1 MKLFSTET
9 CASLPLISQDMI
21 DEIKASAKSATAH
34 RKLMSKIPAMH
45 ILERG
50 EDVAHGDCLP
60 SEVSVMAW
68 NLERC
73 ISPIASAKLIAQQSP
88 DVVLLSEMDCGMSRT
103 QQRHTTKLLADNLNM
118 NYIFG
123 VEFFEIGLGSGP
135 ELEFVKG
142 NFNACGWHG
151 NAILSKVPAKF
162 MALIRLDDHGHWYC
176 KSDGTDE
183 NQPRI
188 GGRMALAAI
197 YPSVDG
203 DICYISTH
211 LESAGSLS
219 IRQSQIDRIISA
231 VDVFAPG
238 LPVICGGD
246 LNTGNNLSD
255 FDWKR
260 ETLFGAAERQGFD
273 WSCNASG
280 TTTRPSKLTRFPD
293 RAMKLD
299 WFMTR
304 NLMGQNP
311 QIIPALDQNNEP
323 ISDHEIVAAKFSRQF
338 IELT

>member
-9 CASLPLISQDMI
+9 CASLPLMSQNMVDDI
-21 DEIKASAKSATAH
+21 IAAPKTAQAH
-34 RKLMSKIPAMH
+34 RNLMGKIPALH
-45 ILERG
+45 LLERY
-50 EDVAHGDCLP
+50 EDVAYAENLP
-60 SEVSVMAW
+60 SEMSVLAW

-73 ISPIASAKLIAQQSP
+73 ISPVSSAQLIAQHSP
-88 DVVLLSEMDCGMSRT
+88 DIVLLSEMDCGMSRT
-103 QQRHTTKLLADNLNM
+103 KQQHTTKLLADNLNM

-135 ELEFVKG
+135 ELEFAKDD
-142 NFNACGWHG
+142 FNACGWHG

-176 KSDGTDE
+176 MSDGTDQ
-183 NQPRI
+183 NQPRV

-197 YPSVDG
+197 YPSKKG
-203 DICYISTH
+203 DVCFVSTH
-211 LESAGSLS
+211 LESAGSIS

-238 LPVICGGD
+238 LPIICGGD
-246 LNTGNNLSD
+246 LNTGNNLAD

-260 ETLFGAAERQGFD
+260 ETLFEAAERQGFD
-273 WSCNASG
+273 WDSNAQG

-299 WFMTR
+299 WFMKR
-304 NLMGQNP
+304 NLAGRDAK
-311 QIIPALDQNNEP
+311 IIPALDQNCEP
-323 ISDHEIVAAKFSRQF
+323 ISDHELIAATFS
-338 IELT
+338 I

>member
-9 CASLPLISQDMI
+9 CASLPLISPKLV
-21 DEIKASAKSATAH
+21 DEIIAAPRTTQTHRTFMAKLPALH
-34 RKLMSKIPAMH
+34 LM
-45 ILERG
+45 ERC
-50 EDVAHGDCLP
+50 EDVAYDQCLP
-60 SEVSVMAW
+60 EEMSVLAW

-73 ISPIASAKLIAQQSP
+73 ISPMSSAQRIAQYAP

-103 QQRHTTKLLADNLNM
+103 QQQHTTKLLADNLNM

-135 ELEFVKG
+135 ELEFAEDD
-142 NFNACGWHG
+142 FNACGWHG

-176 KSDGTDE
+176 MSDGTDQ

-197 YPSVDG
+197 YPSEKG
-203 DICYISTH
+203 DVCFVSTH

-219 IRQSQIDRIISA
+219 IRQSQIDRIIAA
-231 VDVFAPG
+231 VDAFAPG

-246 LNTGNNLSD
+246 LNTGNNLAD

-260 ETLFGAAERQGFD
+260 ETLFQAAERQGFD
-273 WSCNASG
+273 WDCNASG

-299 WFMTR
+299 WFMKR
-304 NLMGQNP
+304 NLAGKDP
-311 QIIPALDQNNEP
+311 KILPALDRNNEP
-323 ISDHEIVAAKFSRQF
+323 ISDHELIAATFS
-338 IELT
+338 I